1 MARIDTAII
10 ETDLDPAAELAALA
24 GRHDS
29 DGGIA
34 SFTGQVRAEPGL
46 LALELEHYP
55 GVTGKALDTIAQ
67 TAARRWKLST
77 AVIRHRAG
85 RMPVGTPIV
94 FVAASA
100 PHRRE
105 ALDAVSYMIDMLKTE
120 APFWKRA
127 HTQTGSNWIE
137 AVADDRKAADFWMD
151 QIASED
157 A

>member
-1 MARIDTAII
+1 MARIDTAIV
-10 ETDLDPAAELAALA
+10 ETDIDPGAELGALA
-24 GRHDS
+24 GQHEN

-55 GVTGKALDTIAQ
+55 GVTGKVLETIAR
-67 TAARRWKLST
+67 TAARRWPLSQ
-77 AVIRHRAG
+77 AVIRHRVG
-85 RMPVGTPIV
+85 RMDIGTPIV

-105 ALDAVSYMIDMLKTE
+105 ALDAVGYMIDMLKTE

-127 HTQTGSNWIE
+127 HTETGSNWIE
-137 AVADDRKAADFWMD
+137 AVADDRKAADFWMG